1 MKNTVQTFYGN
12 RLRVRACGICVREG
26 ALLMVNHQGITD
38 GHFWAPPGG
47 GIEFGES
54 ATDGLK
60 REFRE
65 ETGLDITVHK
75 FLFATEFIGHP
86 LHAIE
91 LFFSVTCENGKPQ
104 YGTDPE
110 PGSPAVIQETRFM
123 SWAEIAATPADQL
136 HGVFRILSHPSEI
149 TALNGYFKV

>member
-12 RLRVRACGICVREG
+12 RLRVRACGICVHEE

-38 GHFWAPPGG
+38 DNFWAPPGG

-54 ATDGLK
+54 AVDCLK
-60 REFRE
+60 REFKE
-65 ETGLDITVHK
+65 ETGLDISATG
-75 FLFATEFIGHP
+75 FLFACEFIGQP

-91 LFFSVTCENGKPQ
+91 LFFNVTSESVHLKTGM
-104 YGTDPE
+104 DPE
-110 PGSPAVIQETRFM
+110 PGSPQVIREVKFM
-123 SWAEIAATPADQL
+123 TWEEIASTPVNQL
-136 HGVFRILSHPSEI
+136 HGVFKLIRHPSEI